1 MKSFAVSSI
10 PASPANPAAVFRLL
24 SRRCAVLQRPTKVLL
39 WTLVPAF
46 AFAFAWD
53 GAAQVRPSG
62 ESHNIVYVSLAGEK
76 QIQIYRQKDDS
87 GVLVL
92 AGQISTPAQPGFL
105 AANGGGT
112 RLFAAYRSSG
122 EIASYKMDP
131 KTGELQLISVI
142 SAGAD
147 PAYLALDHSE
157 SFLLSAYYRAGKVGV
172 HQLNSQGALLPEA
185 VHWHPTAAKAHAIL
199 LHHDN
204 QWAFVP
210 HTGPNAIYIF
220 SFDAKNGRLSPA
232 LPPFVRTGA
241 GTGPRHLQFHPQ
253 LDCLYF
259 DNEQG
264 SSVSVFDFDRN
275 TGQIRLR
282 QTLSTLP
289 ENFAQHNS
297 CSDLE
302 ITPDGRF
309 LYVANRGH
317 DSIAGF
323 RVSSKTGR
331 LQSIGQ
337 FPTETTPRSFAV
349 TPCDKWIVVAGQSS
363 GYLQISEIQTD
374 SGRLLP
380 RHRTKAGS
388 RPWSVLA
395 VRGTSQ

>member
-1 MKSFAVSSI
+1 MPKAKIYSMKSFAVRSI
-10 PASPANPAAVFRLL
+10 SASLGLFF
-24 SRRCAVLQRPTKVLL
+24 RRCDVPPRPTNALL
-39 WTLVPAF
+39 WTLVSALAF
-46 AFAFAWD
+46 SLD
-53 GAAQVRPSG
+53 GAAQVHNSDG
-62 ESHNIVYVSLAGEK
+62 ACNIVYVSLAGEK

-87 GVLVL
+87 GALVL
-92 AGQISTPAQPGFL
+92 AGQVSTSAQPGFL
-105 AANGGGT
+105 AANGDGT

-131 KTGELQLISVI
+131 KTGELQLLSVL

-147 PAYLALDHSE
+147 PAYLALDRSE
-157 SFLLSAYYRAGKVGV
+157 SFLLSVYYRAGKVGV
-172 HQLNSQGALLPEA
+172 HQLSSQGALLPEA
-185 VHWHPTAAKAHAIL
+185 VHWHSTAAKAHAIL

-204 QWAFVP
+204 QWAYVP

-232 LPPFVRTGA
+232 KPPLVRTSA

-275 TGQIRLR
+275 TGQIRLW

-289 ENFAQHNS
+289 ENFAKPNT

-323 RVSSKTGR
+323 RVSPKTGR

-349 TPCDKWIVVAGQSS
+349 TPSGKWMVAAGQTS
-363 GYLQISEIQTD
+363 GYLQISEIQSD
-374 SGRLLP
+374 SGQLLP

-395 VRGTSQ
+395 VRGLPQ

>member
-1 MKSFAVSSI
+1 MKPFAVRSI
-10 PASPANPAAVFRLL
+10 LAVPANPAALRLL
-24 SRRCAVLQRPTKVLL
+24 FQVRAILQRPAKALL
-39 WTLVPAF
+39 WTLVATLAF
-46 AFAFAWD
+46 VLD
-53 GAAQVRPSG
+53 GTAQSRKSEETP
-62 ESHNIVYVSLAGEK
+62 NIVFVSLAGEK
-76 QIQIYRQKDDS
+76 QIQIYRQKEDS
-87 GVLVL
+87 GALVL
-92 AGQISTPAQPGFL
+92 AGQISTPAEPGFL
-105 AANGGGT
+105 AANSGGD

-122 EIASYKMDP
+122 EIASYKVNLQ
-131 KTGELQLISVI
+131 TGGLQLLSVI
-142 SAGAD
+142 SAGAN
-147 PAYLALDHSE
+147 PAYLALDRSE

-172 HQLNSQGALLPEA
+172 HRINSRGALLPKA

-199 LHHDN
+199 VHPDN

-220 SFDAKNGRLSPA
+220 SFDAKSGRLSPA

-264 SSVSVFDFDRN
+264 SSVSVFDLDRS

-282 QTLSTLP
+282 QTLPTLP
-289 ENFAQHNS
+289 KNFDQPNS
-297 CSDLE
+297 CADLE
-302 ITPDGRF
+302 ITPDARF

-323 RVSSKTGR
+323 RVSPKTGR
-331 LQSIGQ
+331 LESIGQ
-337 FPTETTPRSFAV
+337 FPTETTPRSFAI
-349 TPCDKWIVVAGQSS
+349 TPCGKWLIAAGQSS

-388 RPWSVLA
+388 RPWAVLA
-395 VRGTSQ
+395 LRGLSQ

>member
-1 MKSFAVSSI
+1 MKSLAVSSI
-10 PASPANPAAVFRLL
+10 LAAWANPAAFRLL
-24 SRRCAVLQRPTKVLL
+24 VRRCAILQRPTKALL
-39 WTLVPAF
+39 WPLVPAF
-46 AFAFAWD
+46 AFALNGD
-53 GAAQVRPSG
+53 SQVRQSDETP
-62 ESHNIVYVSLAGEK
+62 NIVYVSLAGEK

-87 GVLVL
+87 GALVL
-92 AGQISTPAQPGFL
+92 TGQSLTPAQPGFL
-105 AANGGGT
+105 AANSGGT
-112 RLFAAYRSSG
+112 RLFAAYRSSE

-131 KTGELQLISVI
+131 QTGELQLISAI

-147 PAYLALDHSE
+147 PTYLALDHSE

-172 HQLNSQGALLPEA
+172 HQINSQGALLSEA
-185 VHWHPTAAKAHAIL
+185 VHWHPTDAKAHAIL
-199 LHHDN
+199 LHRDN
-204 QWAFVP
+204 QWAYVP

-220 SFDAKNGRLSPA
+220 SFDAKSGRLAPA
-232 LPPFVRTGA
+232 KPPFVRTA
-241 GTGPRHLQFHPQ
+241 AETGPRHLQFHPQ
-253 LDCLYF
+253 LNCLYF

-264 SSVSVFDFDRN
+264 SSVSVFDFDRD

-289 ENFAQHNS
+289 ANFDSPNT

-309 LYVANRGH
+309 LYAANRGH

-323 RVSSKTGR
+323 RVSSQTGR

-349 TPCDKWIVVAGQSS
+349 TPCGKWLIAAGQSS
-363 GYLQISEIQTD
+363 GYLQISEIQSD

-388 RPWSVLA
+388 RPWAVLA
-395 VRGTSQ
+395 VRRTSQ

>member
-1 MKSFAVSSI
+1 MKLFAVCLISAALRLPSQRHSG
-10 PASPANPAAVFRLL
+10 SPRSAKAI
-24 SRRCAVLQRPTKVLL
+24 L
-39 WTLVPAF
+39 WTLVFARAF
-46 AFAFAWD
+46 ALD
-53 GAAQVRPSG
+53 GAAQARQSD
-62 ESHNIVYVSLAGEK
+62 ESPNIVCVSLAGEK
-76 QIQIYRQKDDS
+76 QIQIYRQKEDS
-87 GVLVL
+87 GALGL
-92 AGQISTPAQPGFL
+92 AGQSPTLAEPGFL
-105 AANGGGT
+105 AANRAGDK
-112 RLFAAYRSSG
+112 LFAAYRSSG
-122 EIASYKMDP
+122 EIASYKMDSQ
-131 KTGELQLISVI
+131 TGGIQLISVI
-142 SAGAD
+142 SAEAN

-172 HQLNSQGALLPEA
+172 HPINRQGALSPEA
-185 VHWHPTAAKAHAIL
+185 VHWHPTAPKAHAIL
-199 LHHDN
+199 VHRDN
-204 QWAFVP
+204 QWAYVP

-220 SFDAKNGRLSPA
+220 SFDAKSGRLSPA
-232 LPPFVRTGA
+232 SPPFVRTEV
-241 GTGPRHLQFHPQ
+241 GTGPRHLQFHHQ

-264 SSVSVFDFDRN
+264 SSVSVFGLDRN

-282 QTLSTLP
+282 QSLSTLP
-289 ENFAQHNS
+289 ANFDSPNT

-323 RVSSKTGR
+323 RISPKTGR

-349 TPCDKWIVVAGQSS
+349 TPCGKWLVAAGQTS
-363 GYLQISEIQTD
+363 GHLQVSEIQSD

-380 RHRTKAGS
+380 RHRIKAGS

-395 VRGTSQ
+395 IRRASQ

>member
-1 MKSFAVSSI
+1 MSTAKIYSMKSFAVRSI
-10 PASPANPAAVFRLL
+10 AASLGLFF
-24 SRRCAVLQRPTKVLL
+24 RRCDVPPHTTKALL
-39 WTLVPAF
+39 WTLLSAF
-46 AFAFAWD
+46 AFALDGSAQVHKSD
-53 GAAQVRPSG
+53 GAC
-62 ESHNIVYVSLAGEK
+62 NIVYVSLAGEK

-87 GVLVL
+87 GALVL
-92 AGQISTPAQPGFL
+92 AGQVSTSVQPGFL
-105 AANGGGT
+105 AANGDGT

-131 KTGELQLISVI
+131 KTGELQLFSVI

-147 PAYLALDHSE
+147 PAYIALDRSE

-185 VHWHPTAAKAHAIL
+185 VHWRPTAEKAHAIL
-199 LHHDN
+199 VHPDN
-204 QWAFVP
+204 QWAYVP

-220 SFDAKNGRLSPA
+220 SFDAKNGHLSPA
-232 LPPFVRTGA
+232 NPPLVHTGA

-264 SSVSVFDFDRN
+264 SSVSVFGFDRN

-282 QTLSTLP
+282 QSLSTLP
-289 ENFAQHNS
+289 ANFDSPNT

-323 RVSSKTGR
+323 RVSPKTGR

-349 TPCDKWIVVAGQSS
+349 TPCGKWIVAAGQTS
-363 GYLQISEIQTD
+363 GHLQISEIQNN
-374 SGRLLP
+374 SGQLLP

-395 VRGTSQ
+395 VRGLP

>member
-1 MKSFAVSSI
+1 MKPFAVSSI
-10 PASPANPAAVFRLL
+10 PAAPANFAASFGLL
-24 SRRCAVLQRPTKVLL
+24 FRRCAVRQRPTKALL
-39 WTLVPAF
+39 WNLVPAL
-46 AFAFAWD
+46 ALALD
-53 GAAQVRPSG
+53 GAAQVRQS
-62 ESHNIVYVSLAGEK
+62 EETHNIVYVSLAGEK

-87 GVLVL
+87 GALVL
-92 AGQISTPAQPGFL
+92 AGQSSTPSQPGFL
-105 AANGGGT
+105 AANSGGT

-122 EIASYKMDP
+122 EIASYKIDA
-131 KTGELQLISVI
+131 KTGGLQLISVI

-147 PAYLALDHSE
+147 PAYLALDRSE

-172 HQLNSQGALLPEA
+172 HRIKSQGALLSEA

-199 LHHDN
+199 VHRDN

-232 LPPFVRTGA
+232 MPPFIRTES

-289 ENFAQHNS
+289 ENFDQSNS
-297 CSDLE
+297 CADLE

-309 LYVANRGH
+309 LYASNRGH
-317 DSIAGF
+317 NSIAGF

-331 LQSIGQ
+331 LESIGQ
-337 FPTETTPRSFAV
+337 FPTETTPRSFAI
-349 TPCDKWIVVAGQSS
+349 TPSGKWLVAAGQSS

-388 RPWSVLA
+388 RPWAVLA
-395 VRGTSQ
+395 IRGLP